1 MKGQEISIK
10 WNPESDSF
18 IPLRL
23 KKITQNPKLKDIV

>member
-23 KKITQNPKLKDIV
+23 KKKNNTKP